1 MIYETLS
8 DARKLTIL
16 EIAKAGNVRKSTIT
30 RKELYEICIK
40 SGITFP
46 QWLTVPENTISRGL
60 YGFPNLPE
68 LIDENESN
76 STPEPT
82 DDEIFDKITDI
93 DDTFKEL
100 VHAIAAGS
108 INSLI
113 ISGAP
118 GLGKSYDVNRILTE
132 KNGGEW
138 GHVFWRGY
146 IRASGLFKLLYENR
160 QKGQILVLD
169 DTDAIFDDE
178 VALNILKAALEIKSS
193 RRIGWGSEKEFIDE
207 DGEVIPRY
215 FEYQGSVIFLSNLS
229 IRKMIDQGGKNS
241 KHHAALESRS
251 LIFDIK
257 IETPREFLMKIK
269 LKMMDGLLDEH
280 GLTPDQQDEVFQF
293 LEDHHKKLTELSLR
307 MAEKIAI
314 LYKSTPNKWR
324 KLAGHICLK
333 K

>member
-16 EIAKAGNVRKSTIT
+16 EIAKAGNIRKSTIT
-30 RKELYEICIK
+30 RKELNEICVK
-40 SGITFP
+40 NGISFP

-68 LIDENESN
+68 LIDETEEIQ
-76 STPEPT
+76 TITEPT

-93 DDTFKEL
+93 DETFKEL
-100 VHAIAAGS
+100 VNAVANGS

-118 GLGKSYDVNRILTE
+118 GLGKSYDVNKILTE

-146 IRASGLFKLLYENR
+146 IKATGLFKLLYENR

-169 DTDAIFDDE
+169 DTDAVFDDE
-178 VALNILKAALEIKSS
+178 VALGILKHALEIKSS
-193 RRIGWGSEKEFIDE
+193 RIIGWGSEKGFISE
-207 DGEVIPRY
+207 DGEIIPRY

-229 IRKMIDQGGKNS
+229 IRKMIEKDGKNA

-280 GLTPDQQDEVFQF
+280 GLSASQQDEVFQF
-293 LEDHHKKLTELSLR
+293 LEDHHKRLTELSLR
-307 MAEKIAI
+307 MAEKIGI
-314 LYKSTPNKWR
+314 LYKSNPTKWK
-324 KLAGHICLK
+324 KLAKHICLR
-333 K
+333 